1 MHMKTTKPV
10 RKPYRCPNVRVYGDI
25 RELTLTVAMI
35 SATADAKLGKNT
47 KTN

>member
-25 RELTLTVAMI
+25 RELTLLVTKFAVN
-35 SATADAKLGKNT
+35 ADNKLGKNT
-47 KTN
+47 KTV